1 MYKKKRW
8 RKRFLRA
15 SGKGAFLIPALA
27 MLLIFTMFP
36 FFFSLFLSFTKV
48 SLVGGLK
55 ITWAG
60 FYNWVQLASDARF
73 WNSLRNTIFITGV
86 VVSLEYG
93 LGLILALFLNREG
106 LKGRGFFRVAFLI
119 PMMLTP
125 IGIGFMWRMLFDP
138 GGGAVNDILIK
149 LGFPFIGWLS
159 NAKIAIYTI
168 IVSDIWHWTP
178 FMFILLLASLQ
189 GIPSELME
197 AAKVDGASGWQIF
210 RFIIFPLLI
219 PVSVAL
225 LLLRSIEASKI
236 MDKVY
241 IITGGGPGTS
251 TETTTLYTYITGL
264 KRFELGYGSAMAYT
278 FFLFILGIAI
288 AFLFIARK
296 SLQKGIA

>member
-1 MYKKKRW
+1 MYEKKWHKCL
-8 RKRFLRA
+8 LRV

-27 MLLIFTMFP
+27 MLLIFTMLP

-60 FYNWVQLASDARF
+60 FYNWVQLANDARF
-73 WNSLRNTIFITGV
+73 WNSLRNTIFIAGV

-138 GGGAVNDILIK
+138 GGGPVNDILIR

-197 AAKVDGASGWQIF
+197 AAKVDGASGWQTF
-210 RFIIFPLLI
+210 RFIIFPLLM

-225 LLLRSIEASKI
+225 ILLRSIEAFKI

-264 KRFELGYGSAMAYT
+264 KRFELGYGSTMAYT

-296 SLQKGIA
+296 NLQKGIA

>member
-1 MYKKKRW
+1 MYEKKW
-8 RKRFLRA
+8 RKRLPRV
-15 SGKGAFLIPALA
+15 SGKGAFLIPALV

-60 FYNWVQLASDARF
+60 FYNWVQLANDARF
-73 WNSLRNTIFITGV
+73 WNSLRNTIFIAGV

-138 GGGAVNDILIK
+138 GGGPVNDILIK

-159 NAKIAIYTI
+159 NAKIAIYAI

-197 AAKVDGASGWQIF
+197 AAKVDGASGWQTF
-210 RFIIFPLLI
+210 RFIIFPLLM

-225 LLLRSIEASKI
+225 VLLRSIEAFKI

-264 KRFELGYGSAMAYT
+264 KRFELGYGSTMAYT

-296 SLQKGIA
+296 SLQKGIV

>member
-1 MYKKKRW
+1 MYEKKW
-8 RKRFLRA
+8 RKCFLRV

-36 FFFSLFLSFTKV
+36 FFFSLFLSFTKI

-60 FYNWVQLASDARF
+60 FYNWVQLANDARF
-73 WNSLRNTIFITGV
+73 WNSLRNTIFIAGV
-86 VVSLEYG
+86 AVGLEYG
-93 LGLILALFLNREG
+93 LGLMLALFLNREG

-138 GGGAVNDILIK
+138 GGGPVNDILIK

-197 AAKVDGASGWQIF
+197 AAKVDGASGWQTF
-210 RFIIFPLLI
+210 RFIIFPLLM

-225 LLLRSIEASKI
+225 VLLRSIEAFKI

-264 KRFELGYGSAMAYT
+264 KRFELGYGSTMAYT

-296 SLQKGIA
+296 SLQRE